1 METSKPKQLNVE
13 ELDTPAN
20 SLKFLEM
27 YHKSA
32 VHVEE
37 AAASLKRVSYL
48 FAVLAG
54 FFFMVTG
61 LNMMIP
67 DKAGNNKPRLQ

>member
-1 METSKPKQLNVE
+1 ME

-37 AAASLKRVSYL
+37 AATSLKRVSYV

-61 LNMMIP
+61 LNMMVP
-67 DKAGNNKPRLQ
+67 NKNSSNKPRLQ